1 MNKERI
7 LVIED
12 ENDQLENICF
22 VLKQDGYE
30 TSDADDGR
38 HGL

>member
-12 ENDQLENICF
+12 EALIARE
-22 VLKQDGYE
+22 LK
-30 TSDADDGR
+30 GR
-38 HGL
+38 LTKMGWEVAGIA